1 MPVRR
6 LRIAVKPVH
15 LPLLVVA
22 LGMFALAARAA
33 GIELMFR
40 YNTHHLIRPSRVN
53 PKIHQPVQ
61 RAPILRA

>member
-1 MPVRR
+1 MRLRR
-6 LRIAVKPVH
+6 LRIALKPAH

-40 YNTHHLIRPSRVN
+40 YNTHHFIRPSRVN
-53 PKIHQPVQ
+53 PKIHQPV
-61 RAPILRA
+61 RTVPFLRA